1 MRNEPTLEMNN
12 GKFYAAIRDT
22 KRFDG
27 RDYEKLVE
35 QINQE
40 RVNKISEEWAKYLKP
55 NLEDTIEDKKDI
67 DDYRLNPYA
76 ITAISGILDFE
87 SVDEI
92 SEFIFGAKLYMS
104 LETAFGKSV
113 ENIVM
118 PIYPIPDVETGW
130 KEHPEKVREMKSDS
144 RSEDLVWQKIDKYCV
159 VNNTAY
165 LATVKSGP
173 RTLNESTTDSMK
185 SDIAAHSETWL
196 EGTKKHH
203 PEVDELEII
212 IGLTYGTDNSTNNKE
227 MRVLLKLVEEEFK
240 EKDRQNHPGIIVHP
254 DNQNIIVHTKVGID
268 FWSFVA
274 NPHDPQSAEFAFLEV
289 MLGLI
294 KASDETGEALK
305 GKTADKVKSLEGIID
320 GLAMPDSTYPDWIDS
335 EFGDD
340 ELVRLAQTLTLY
352 YDEGFRQSGLNS
364 FE

>member
-1 MRNEPTLEMNN
+1 MNN
-12 GKFYAAIRDT
+12 REFYAAIRDT

-27 RDYEKLVE
+27 SDYEALVE
-35 QINQE
+35 QVSQDRI
-40 RVNKISEEWAKYLKP
+40 NKISNKWAQYLKP
-55 NLEDTIEDKKDI
+55 NLEDTIDAKQDI

-76 ITAISGILDFE
+76 ITAIAGILDFE
-87 SVDEI
+87 SVEEI

-118 PIYPIPDVETGW
+118 PVYPIPDVETGW
-130 KEHPEKVREMKSDS
+130 KEHPEKVKEMQSDG
-144 RSEDLVWQKIDKYCV
+144 RGEDLAWQKIDKYCV
-159 VNNTAY
+159 VDDTAY

-185 SDIAAHSETWL
+185 SDIATHSDTWL
-196 EGTKKHH
+196 EGTRNHH
-203 PEVDELEII
+203 PGVDELEVI
-212 IGLTYGTDNSTNNKE
+212 IGLTYGTDNSTDSKE
-227 MRVLLKLVEEEFK
+227 MRVLLKLVEEGFV
-240 EKDRQNHPGIIVHP
+240 EKDRQNHPGVIVHP
-254 DNQNIIVHTKVGID
+254 DNQNITVHTQVGID

-274 NPHDPQSAEFAFLEV
+274 NPQDPQSAEYAFLEV
-289 MLGLI
+289 LLGLI
-294 KASDETGEALK
+294 KASDEAGEALK
-305 GKTADKVKSLEGIID
+305 GKTAEKVKSLEEIID

-352 YDEGFRQSGLNS
+352 YDEGFRQTGFNA
-364 FE
+364 FK